1 MNPTIVAPQR
11 QPELTL
17 GTPIRF
23 RNVGMIPI
31 LAPNGGDLTTEHYLT
46 AQQAIRDKQLVVQET
61 QNVPTLRVQSHAKL
75 PIFVPAG
82 LLLTGG
88 GQNRIAIASLVIAPG
103 AQGELPT
110 RCVEARR
117 WNPIEGQGFRSEKG
131 SSMSASSMPIG
142 STQVNQDE
150 TWASVDHL
158 IKTTGSKAPTSDLNT
173 VYSKTADT
181 RMDYTQ
187 TLQLPPNQPAVGV
200 IFAVYQPRQQKE
212 FSWLM
217 HLFGQQ
223 ALLTNLFPDIRESVT
238 LDAVAAGWQGPSDD
252 IPSDTRLIEDASN
265 VLLSIYETPCQPEH
279 IPLNR
284 GSLTTGTSSRGDRIA
299 KLEDQDALVH
309 VLSQR

>member
-31 LAPNGGDLTTEHYLT
+31 IPHTGSNLTAERYLT
-46 AQQAIRDKQLVVQET
+46 AQRALRDGVLKVTET
-61 QNVPTLRVQSHAKL
+61 GTVNKLGVHSLATL

-88 GQNRIAIASLVIAPG
+88 GQNRIAITSLIIAPG

-110 RCVEARR
+110 RCVEEHR
-117 WNPIEGQGFRSEKG
+117 WNPLQGQSFRSEKD

-142 STQVNQDE
+142 STQISQDE
-150 TWASVDHL
+150 TWADVQHL
-158 IKTTGSKAPTSDLNT
+158 IDATKSEAPTANLGAAYT
-173 VYSKTADT
+173 KTAPD
-181 RMDYTQ
+181 RADYSQ
-187 TLQLPPNQPAVGV
+187 VLKLPSDQAAIGIVFV
-200 IFAVYQPRQQKE
+200 IYQPRQQKE
-212 FSWLM
+212 FSWLL
-217 HLFGQQ
+217 HLFGRQE
-223 ALLTNLFPDIRESVT
+223 LLGDLFADICNSVT

-252 IPSDTRLIEDASN
+252 VPPDRLLEGASEI
-265 VLLSIYETPCQPEH
+265 LQAIYTTSCQPEH

-284 GSLTTGTSSRGDRIA
+284 GRLTTGTSSGGDRIA
-299 KLEDQDALVH
+299 KLEDKDALVH